1 EECCAH
7 ALRLAGLG
15 AEAWPATGRTE
26 SLPAVPVV
34 SASSL
39 SAPSAR
45 APTVEP
51 SSHAVVSAALVEPSA
66 CATTEAISVETPALK
81 AGPSAKT
88 VSPAYEAVSVITRAS
103 IESRTAVETRPPIVA
118 AEPRARSDENAADE
132 VVRAV
137 IAVGRTGVRVVA
149 IITIGTDR
157 GRAYVSRAHS
167 NTDNDSLCLGER
179 CRT

>member
-1 EECCAH
+1 MCVFFFASK
-7 ALRLAGLG
+7 AK
-15 AEAWPATGRTE
+15 TKNGRRE
-26 SLPAVPVV
+26 FLPAVPVIAV
-34 SASSL
+34 SCL
-39 SAPSAR
+39 SVSSAR
-45 APTVEP
+45 ATTVEP
-51 SSHAVVSAALVEPSA
+51 SSHAAVSAALVEPSA
-66 CATTEAISVETPALK
+66 CATTEAISVETTALK
-81 AGPSAKT
+81 AVPSAKT